1 MNSFTHDHSD
11 AKNAFLN
18 RVRQATVKGRS
29 FRVTTPDSFPDQLAY
44 VGASPS
50 SFLCLKRELESVGAK
65 VYCVS
70 GKTEVQDCLNRVL
83 EKTKP
88 QSVLSWTHPVIDKY
102 EIRSL
107 LRERHVTLCSPDDQ
121 DTDRR
126 FKADMGISSVDWAIA
141 ETGSLIVCSKPEQPT
156 DVSLLPPI
164 HLALVEEAQI
174 LPDIFDLFTLL
185 PPQGLPSNLGFI
197 TGPSKTGDIEL
208 KLTTGVHGPKELLVV
223 LIESSPSSP

>member
-50 SFLCLKRELESVGAK
+50 PLLCIKRELESVGAK

-83 EKTKP
+83 EKIKP

-107 LRERHVTLCSPDDQ
+107 LRKRHVTLCSPDDQ

-126 FKADMGISSVDWAIA
+126 FKAEMGISSVDWAIA

-185 PPQGLPSNLGFI
+185 TPQGLPSNLGFI

>member
-50 SFLCLKRELESVGAK
+50 PLLCIKRELESVGAK

-83 EKTKP
+83 EKIKP

-107 LRERHVTLCSPDDQ
+107 LREQHITLCSPDDQ
-121 DTDRR
+121 DIDRR
-126 FKADMGISSVDWAIA
+126 FKAEMGISSVDWAIA

-185 PPQGLPSNLGFI
+185 TPQGLPSNLGFI